1 MQEEAFYVL
10 DVGDII
16 SKHNQWKRKL
26 PRVEPHYGKNA
37 HFLALIAILTPD
49 VLFISAVKCNDSQ
62 MVLEVLTSLGTS
74 FDCASKVIFL
84 PRQFLNAK
92 LIAG

>member
-37 HFLALIAILTPD
+37 HFLALITILHLMFY
-49 VLFISAVKCNDSQ
+49 LFQLSSATTAKWYLKC
-62 MVLEVLTSLGTS
+62 
-74 FDCASKVIFL
+74 
-84 PRQFLNAK
+84 
-92 LIAG
+92 